1 MKCGYH
7 PEREA
12 VGTCVDCG
20 REICEFCKTIIN
32 AKMHCPDCIEKI
44 YTSPKIMTPEI
55 KGTSTSSPAYSHT
68 TNRTHWG
75 WVFPMLLLSVGI
87 IVIIHL
93 ASNSGETVRNALN
106 SGNLGIN
113 STSQVAPLPTSKWV
127 GPDGETEYEYVSCGA
142 DCYYVGADGHPIELV
157 NNPDAKNPT
166 WEKLKNF
173 LVVDHTDNYSYVDG
187 SFVCADFA
195 EVLHNNAEKAGIRA
209 AWVAIDFSSGGV
221 GHANNAF
228 NTTDEGLVYIDDT
241 GIQDTAQIKNSACH
255 RDKKVAV
262 SIGSEYIAKSI
273 FPCVWSSDWE
283 SMGIVTDVSI
293 QW

>member
-20 REICEFCKTIIN
+20 IGICEFCKTIIN
-32 AKMHCPDCIEKI
+32 AKMHCPDCIGKI
-44 YTSPKIMTPEI
+44 YTSPNIITPEI
-55 KGTSTSSPAYSHT
+55 KGISTSRPAYSHT
-68 TNRTHWG
+68 TNRARWS
-75 WVFPMLLLSVGI
+75 WVLPILLMSVGI
-87 IVIIHL
+87 IFIIH
-93 ASNSGETVRNALN
+93 TALS
-106 SGNLGIN
+106 SGNQGSN
-113 STSQVAPLPTSKWV
+113 STSLWV

-142 DCYYVGADGHPIELV
+142 DCYYVGANGHSIELV

-166 WEKLKNF
+166 WEELKSF
-173 LVVDHTDNYSYVDG
+173 LVLDHTDNYSYIDG

-195 EVLHNNAEKAGIRA
+195 ETLHNNAEKAGIRA

-241 GIQDTAQIKNSACH
+241 GIQDTAQIRNSGCC
-255 RDKKVAV
+255 RDRRVAV
-262 SIGSEYIAKSI
+262 SIGSEYIAESI
-273 FPCVWSSDWE
+273 FPCVWYDEWE
-283 SMGIVTDVSI
+283 SMGIVSNVDI